1 MRAGDCGPA
10 SRVPPPNCGRWSC
23 NALGWARQRRVVS
36 RQPLMLEQDGVRM
49 LLAPGDP
56 LHPDPAGDEP
66 LAETRFIFVDGR
78 WRPERART

>member
-1 MRAGDCGPA
+1 VDD
-10 SRVPPPNCGRWSC
+10 
-23 NALGWARQRRVVS
+23 ALGWARRRRVVS

-56 LHPDPAGDEP
+56 LHPDPPGDEP
-66 LAETRFIFVDGR
+66 LAETRFLFVDGR